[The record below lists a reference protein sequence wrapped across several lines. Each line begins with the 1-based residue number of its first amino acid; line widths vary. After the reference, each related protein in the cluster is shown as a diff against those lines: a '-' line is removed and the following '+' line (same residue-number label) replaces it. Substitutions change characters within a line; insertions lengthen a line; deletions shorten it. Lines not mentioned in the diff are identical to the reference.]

1 MTVEYRRAAQADF
14 EKIVE
19 LQDKNLVVNLSD
31 GQKSDG
37 FLSGSFTAEQFSR
50 MNDDLCIAVSCENS
64 ELLGFLGASTVDYNR
79 PFGLPSAMIARYPL
93 VSYRGRTLD
102 RWRSYISGPVCVA
115 SEQRGKGIFAGLYEQ
130 VYRLLPA
137 DYELTVTLVALA
149 NPRSIQAHKKLGLES
164 VDEFDFDGREFT
176 LMVKPVRP

>member
-50 MNDDLCIAVSCENS
+50 MNDDLRNAVSC
-64 ELLGFLGASTVDYNR
+64 
-79 PFGLPSAMIARYPL
+79 
-93 VSYRGRTLD
+93 
-102 RWRSYISGPVCVA
+102 
-115 SEQRGKGIFAGLYEQ
+115 
-130 VYRLLPA
+130 
-137 DYELTVTLVALA
+137 
-149 NPRSIQAHKKLGLES
+149 
-164 VDEFDFDGREFT
+164 
-176 LMVKPVRP
+176 